1 MTLTRVKELIQKKE
15 ISIYLNPTI
24 ITDNYDSNQNPL
36 WFVVKR
42 MPKMNEQIIRGI
54 FLC

>member
-1 MTLTRVKELIQKKE
+1 MTLTRVKELIQKKK

-24 ITDNYDSNQNPL
+24 ITDNYDSNQQ
-36 WFVVKR
+36 VVKR